1 MQVMKTAVIRKGK
14 GGGRGTTQEIRLTR
28 TIRARRKIWRKG
40 KNVKNKICKNL
51 KVTDRE
57 MLKHYIRLA
66 FTSSPSHLYRPFP
79 GGATVLSGAPILLLV
94 LSLLLPRLLAAAA
107 AARPLPIS

>member
-1 MQVMKTAVIRKGK
+1 MKTAVIRKGK

-51 KVTDRE
+51 
-57 MLKHYIRLA
+57 
-66 FTSSPSHLYRPFP
+66 
-79 GGATVLSGAPILLLV
+79 
-94 LSLLLPRLLAAAA
+94 
-107 AARPLPIS
+107 